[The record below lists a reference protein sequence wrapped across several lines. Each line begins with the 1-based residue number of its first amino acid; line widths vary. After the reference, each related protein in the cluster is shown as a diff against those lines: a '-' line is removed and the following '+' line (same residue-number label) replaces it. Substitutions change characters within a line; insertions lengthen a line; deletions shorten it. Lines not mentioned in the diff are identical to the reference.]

1 MSSNPGA
8 KCGVPPATA
17 FLADSRREPK
27 LAVMRPHP
35 EIIFIHGYTGGPTD
49 FSELPDIVGR
59 EFAADVWCPLLPGH
73 GTSIDDLLPLSCH
86 DLFDGIEERIAD
98 ALRAGRPVVLVGL
111 SFGAQAALDFASK
124 YPVAGVVAIN
134 ATHGLKFPW
143 GVPGVGV
150 VASSRPAWTK
160 QFTAEERAARA
171 HAVLYDSVPTKS
183 LFLSRELR
191 RRVEAGVENI
201 RCPVLFIHSTDER
214 FGDWRAADRLRRR
227 IAAPTR
233 LRLVQ
238 SRGHSLFFGE
248 AKQEVIEETV
258 AFLETIEG
266 FAPTAPAASR
276 TKVTAIVPAYNEA
289 SHIEAVLSAL
299 RRAPSIG
306 EIIVVDDGSTDG
318 TGDRAAGIEG
328 VTVLRNAAN
337 LGKAASM
344 ERGVRAATFD
354 TLFFCDADL
363 VGFRPD
369 HAEAIIHPVVSGE
382 YDMFIGLRG
391 DRMQGTVHAI
401 ALYSGERALRK
412 GTWFALP
419 DYYKHRYRI
428 EAGLNHYVKHTTAKG
443 FGWTR
448 FDYTHRLKETK
459 YGFVRGTGLRW
470 WMNFDVVATY
480 LSSPIVEWRH
490 RRKTPERVKLSD

>member
-1 MSSNPGA
+1 MGP
-8 KCGVPPATA
+8 
-17 FLADSRREPK
+17 R
-27 LAVMRPHP
+27 P

-49 FSELPDIVGR
+49 FSELPDILGR
-59 EFAADVWCPLLPGH
+59 EFAADTWCPLLPGH
-73 GTSIDDLLPLSCH
+73 GTSIDNLLQLSSH
-86 DLFDGIEERIAD
+86 DLFDQIDKRVAD
-98 ALRAGRPVVLVGL
+98 ALRAGRPTVLVGI
-111 SFGAQAALDFASK
+111 SFGAQAALDLASK

-143 GVPGVGV
+143 GLPGIGI
-150 VASSRPAWTK
+150 VARIRSTWTK
-160 QFTAEERAARA
+160 QFSDVERAERA
-171 HAVLYDSVPTKS
+171 EAILYDSVPTKS

-191 RRVEAGVENI
+191 RRVDAGVENI

-227 IAAPTR
+227 IATPTR
-233 LRLVQ
+233 LRFVR
-238 SRGHSLFFGE
+238 SRGHSVLFGE
-248 AKQEVIEETV
+248 AKQEVIEEIV
-258 AFLETIEG
+258 AFLETIEA
-266 FAPTAPAASR
+266 FTPAASAADR

-289 SHIEAVLSAL
+289 THIEAVLSAL
-299 RRAPSIG
+299 RRAPSVG

-318 TGDRAAGIEG
+318 TGDRAARIEG
-328 VTVLRNAAN
+328 VTVLRNATN

-344 ERGVRAATFD
+344 ERGARAATLD

-369 HAEAIIHPVVSGE
+369 HAEAIIHPVASGE
-382 YDMFIGLRG
+382 YDMYIGLRG
-391 DRMQGTVHAI
+391 DRLQGAVHAI
-401 ALYSGERALRK
+401 ALYSGERAVRK
-412 GTWFALP
+412 EIWFALP

-428 EAGLNHYVKHTTAKG
+428 EAGLNHYVKHRTERG

-448 FDYTHRLKETK
+448 FDYTHRLKEAK

-470 WMNFDVVATY
+470 WMNFDVVAVY

-490 RRKTPERVKLSD
+490 RRKAPERVKLSD